1 MNIMKMDVVKEFDN
15 RLLKR
20 KEIEVSN
27 QYSSNPGLSRVLEDI
42 TKHLNVKEEVVV
54 IKKINSYFGSNNFL
68 IDAFIYDSS
77 ADKER
82 VEPKKKEKKEK
93 KK

>member
-1 MNIMKMDVVKEFDN
+1 MDVVKEFDN

-20 KEIEVSN
+20 KEVEVSK
-27 QYSSNPGLSRVLEDI
+27 QYDSNPGFAKVSEDI
-42 TKHLNVKEEVVV
+42 VKHLNVKEEVIV

-68 IDAFIYDSS
+68 IDVFIYDSS
-77 ADKER
+77 TDKER
-82 VEPKKKEKKEK
+82 IEPKKKEKKEK